1 MSGSGNAL
9 HVERSMTGTLTPL
22 STSKSLH
29 WQLNQKS
36 TRGTR
41 GRACG
46 FVEVA
51 PEYEAGSPFLGSE
64 GDREG

>member
-1 MSGSGNAL
+1 VG
-9 HVERSMTGTLTPL
+9 RSMIGTLTPL

-29 WQLNQKS
+29 WQLNQKT

-41 GRACG
+41 DSACG

-51 PEYEAGSPFLGSE
+51 LEYEAGSPFLGSE